1 MHYRGG
7 TLRFG
12 KLTMS
17 DTDMQLIDADPRDPF
32 DFSPEHYQRQ
42 LVAGY
47 SKNTPEGG
55 LRVHMP
61 DYRKAARTD
70 LRPAAVLD

>member
-1 MHYRGG
+1 MYYRGG

-17 DTDMQLIDADPRDPF
+17 DTDLMLVDDDAKDLF
-32 DFSPEHYQRQ
+32 DFSPERYNVQ

-47 SKNTPEGG
+47 SKNTNTKG
-55 LRVHMP
+55 LITHMP
-61 DYRKAARTD
+61 DLND
-70 LRPAAVLD
+70 LSRPRSTNR